1 MYKIWNNID
10 VSPKKIREFG
20 LVIFIVVG
28 LIIPVIIFYK
38 YGFDISNTVI
48 VLFASGTLFFGAT
61 LLLYSVM
68 TPVYRVWMLLAL
80 GMGFVMTRIIISLVY
95 IILITPIG
103 LIRRV
108 WGSETPKN
116 IRNFKKSDTESYWI
130 ARDDPYRSES
140 TERQF

>member
-1 MYKIWNNID
+1 MHKIWNNID

-130 ARDDPYRSES
+130 ARDDSYRSES

>member
-116 IRNFKKSDTESYWI
+116 IRNFKNNDTESYWI

>member
-116 IRNFKKSDTESYWI
+116 IRNFKKNDTESYWI